1 MRFGTAM
8 HFRRI
13 LDYYERRDFIF
24 LNIQNRWKN
33 TGFRADLI
41 FRVEEPSAFK
51 LVENI
56 RIKITIFRFFSK
68 FCQQV

>member
-41 FRVEEPSAFK
+41 FWLEAPREVILAVYCRLSFQK
-51 LVENI
+51 
-56 RIKITIFRFFSK
+56 K
-68 FCQQV
+68 FH

>member
-24 LNIQNRWKN
+24 LNIQKQM
-33 TGFRADLI
+33 
-41 FRVEEPSAFK
+41 EEH
-51 LVENI
+51 
-56 RIKITIFRFFSK
+56 RISGRFDF
-68 FCQQV
+68 QGGGTEGD

>member
-41 FRVEEPSAFK
+41 FRLEAPREVKSLEYWRAD
-51 LVENI
+51 L
-56 RIKITIFRFFSK
+56 
-68 FCQQV
+68 